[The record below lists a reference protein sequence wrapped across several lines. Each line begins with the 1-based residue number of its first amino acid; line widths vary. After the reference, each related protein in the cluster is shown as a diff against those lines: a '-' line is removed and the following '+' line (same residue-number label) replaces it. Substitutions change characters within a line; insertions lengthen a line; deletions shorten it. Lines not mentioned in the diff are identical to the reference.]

1 MPRTKLLIDCDPGHD
16 DAVAI
21 LYAAR
26 HCDLLGITTVHGN
39 NSVEN
44 VTRNALSVLALAG
57 LAIPV
62 AAGCAEPLVGRHG
75 QAADVHGKGGL
86 EGADLPP
93 PDRAPLGEHAVDLI
107 IETARRH
114 AGELVLAVIG
124 PATNVAVAL
133 KREPRLARWLREI
146 TVMGGSAGRGN
157 ITPVAEFNA
166 WSDPE
171 AAAALYA
178 CGTPVRMVGY
188 DVTSR
193 TGMTEH
199 DIARLAGGGRVAQVI
214 GKLIAFY
221 LGKQRQLLGL
231 DVAPMHDACA
241 IVPYVQE
248 GLITYQ
254 PCHVAV
260 ELAGALTRGMTVCDL
275 RRLTREGKA
284 LRASGET
291 NALLAVDADSPRL
304 IDHVV
309 ETLLAYP

>member
-44 VTRNALSVLALAG
+44 VTRNALSLLMLAG
-57 LAIPV
+57 LGIPV
-62 AAGCAEPLVGRHG
+62 AAGCAAPLVGRESE
-75 QAADVHGKGGL
+75 AADVHGKGGL
-86 EGADLPP
+86 EGADLPE
-93 PDRAPLGEHAVDLI
+93 PDRAQLSGHAVDLI

-114 AGELVLAVIG
+114 QGELVLAVIG

-133 KREPRLARWLREI
+133 KREPRLAGWLREI
-146 TVMGGSAGRGN
+146 TVMGGSAGLGN
-157 ITPVAEFNA
+157 MTPVAEFNA

-171 AAAALYA
+171 AAAVLYG
-178 CGTPVRMVGY
+178 CGAPIRMVGY

-193 TGMTEH
+193 TGMTGR
-199 DIARLAGGGRVAQVI
+199 DIARLAGGGRVAQTV
-214 GKLIAFY
+214 GKLLAFY
-221 LGKQRQLLGL
+221 LGKQREFLGL
-231 DVAPMHDACA
+231 ELAPMHDVCA

-248 GLITYQ
+248 NLISYQ
-254 PCHVAV
+254 SCHVAV

-275 RRLTREGKA
+275 RRPARDGKA
-284 LRASGET
+284 
-291 NALLAVDADSPRL
+291 NVQLAMEADAPRL
-304 IDHVV
+304 IGHVV

>member
-26 HCDLLGITTVHGN
+26 HCDLLAITTVHGN

-44 VTRNALSVLALAG
+44 VTRNALSVLTLAG
-57 LAIPV
+57 LNIPV
-62 AAGCAEPLVGRHG
+62 AAGCAEPLAGRKG
-75 QAADVHGKGGL
+75 QAADVHGEGGL
-86 EGADLPP
+86 EGADLPE
-93 PDRAPLGEHAVDLI
+93 PDRAPVGAHAVDLI

-114 AGELVLAVIG
+114 EGELVLAVIG
-124 PATNVAVAL
+124 PATNAAMAL
-133 KREPRLARWLREI
+133 KREPRLAGWLREI
-146 TVMGGSAGRGN
+146 TVMGGSAGLGN
-157 ITPVAEFNA
+157 ITPAAEFNA

-171 AAAALYA
+171 AAAVVYN
-178 CGTPVRMVGY
+178 CGAPVRMVGY

-193 TGMTEH
+193 TGIAER
-199 DIARLAGGGRVAQVI
+199 DIARLTGGGCVAQTV
-214 GKLIAFY
+214 GKLLAFY
-221 LGKQRQLLGL
+221 LGQQRQLLGL
-231 DVAPMHDACA
+231 DIAPMHDVCA
-241 IVPYVQE
+241 VVPYVQE
-248 GLITYQ
+248 NLITYHR
-254 PCHVAV
+254 CHVAV

-284 LRASGET
+284 LRASGES
-291 NALLAVDADSPRL
+291 NVQLAVDADSPRL